1 LFTENTLVPK
11 HLFFKSENSEDLEN
25 VMLSFS
31 NPTNQRNNYFDE
43 IQYKH
48 YEFEFENHLL
58 DILSQE

>member
-1 LFTENTLVPK
+1 MLTQKVNI
-11 HLFFKSENSEDLEN
+11 ENSEDLEN